1 MAFDSHAFFLSGI
14 PLPTSTNVKDDND
27 NTTHTMSTSSSKAPR
42 LDTLQSTSYG
52 AMNSSP
58 TNLTASPVDF
68 ANTNIPTSITWL
80 LMYTS
85 PFIHSLSYFLS
96 LITWSTPNTSESC
109 LLLAAWWSVCLFP
122 RQILVY
128 GIHLLLLA
136 WIGWHWLEKK
146 KREKL
151 GKPDSILRAISQQDL
166 NNTKID
172 WSDPV
177 QTQRVMFGLLYSYPF
192 WLAFNYFVSLTWT
205 FIIIGT
211 LALIWNSPWFR
222 VIQHVS
228 MQNVFIRGCVVF
240 IVGFVWVGKF
250 QPEGVRGFSVAALVR
265 KAKDQQRRNVSK
277 KTNGKD
283 GSKNSTEMVYS
294 FVLYENQ
301 RWWLGLDWTT
311 NLFPNERP
319 AWSDEYNEATN
330 NKDSFQL
337 PPPDTSITVPQDNPN
352 VMVRKTTEWRW
363 VDPDWWIDMD
373 GNVDKDGWEYAD
385 NHWKNFTGKGGF
397 RRYTRR
403 RKWIRTAR
411 CIETLEK
418 RDINTSATPSHSSE
432 SRDKGSSSSSSPQTL
447 SASNRSMR
455 TISRG
460 PDGKFELSAIEDV
473 KPTPNGG
480 NIGS

>member
-14 PLPTSTNVKDDND
+14 TPPTPANVKDDND
-27 NTTHTMSTSSSKAPR
+27 NTTPTMSTSSSKVPR
-42 LDTLQSTSYG
+42 LDTLPSTSYD
-52 AMNSSP
+52 AATSSP

-68 ANTNIPTSITWL
+68 MLSTMPTSITRVL
-80 LMYTS
+80 VYTS
-85 PFIHSLSYFLS
+85 PFIYSFSYFLS
-96 LITWSTPNTSESC
+96 LITWSTSNASESC
-109 LLLAAWWSVCLFP
+109 LLLAAWWSTCLFP
-122 RQILVY
+122 GQILVY
-128 GIHLLLLA
+128 GIHLFLLA
-136 WIGWHWLEKK
+136 WIGWLWLEKK

-166 NNTKID
+166 NNTVREIEKISEKLSDFSEFMTSFQQKID

-177 QTQRVMFGLLYSYPF
+177 QTQRVIF
-192 WLAFNYFVSLTWT
+192 
-205 FIIIGT
+205 
-211 LALIWNSPWFR
+211 
-222 VIQHVS
+222 
-228 MQNVFIRGCVVF
+228 
-240 IVGFVWVGKF
+240 VGFVWGGKF
-250 QPEGVRGFSVAALVR
+250 QPEAVRGFSVAALVR
-265 KAKDQQRRNVSK
+265 KAKEQQRRNVSK

-283 GSKNSTEMVYS
+283 GSKNSTEIVYS

-337 PPPDTSITVPQDNPN
+337 PPPDTSITVAQDNPN
-352 VMVRKTTEWRW
+352 VMIRKTTEWRW

-373 GNVDKDGWEYAD
+373 GSVDKDGWEYAD
-385 NHWKNFTGKGGF
+385 NRWKNFTGKGGF

-403 RKWIRTAR
+403 RKWVRTAR

-418 RDINTSATPSHSSE
+418 RDINPPATPSSSSE
-432 SRDKGSSSSSSPQTL
+432 GRDKGSIANSSSQNL
-447 SASNRSMR
+447 SASSRSIR

-460 PDGKFELSAIEDV
+460 RDGKFELSAIEDV
-473 KPTPNGG
+473 KPTPNG
-480 NIGS
+480 S